1 MPSSKRSDLII
12 SNIKSGPGDYNIAT
26 NEVKILF
33 S

>member
-26 NEVKILF
+26 NELKH
-33 S
+33 